1 MEDSKMILA
10 YRASSQNEAAMLAQA
25 LEAAGI
31 ETLRAGGQSSIGF
44 GELPPDALLVDLY
57 IPKDKAVLARTTI
70 EGIQSKERQNQPEW
84 SCATCGEG
92 NEGGFE
98 LCWSCQAA
106 KV

>member
-25 LEAAGI
+25 LEAAGV
-31 ETLRAGGQSSIGF
+31 ETLRAGGQSSLAF
-44 GELPPDALLVDLY
+44 GELPPDALLVDLFV
-57 IPKDKAVLARTTI
+57 PKDQADLARATI
-70 EGIQSKERQNQPEW
+70 EGIQSKERHNQPEW
-84 SCATCGEG
+84 SCDTCGEA

-106 KV
+106 KI